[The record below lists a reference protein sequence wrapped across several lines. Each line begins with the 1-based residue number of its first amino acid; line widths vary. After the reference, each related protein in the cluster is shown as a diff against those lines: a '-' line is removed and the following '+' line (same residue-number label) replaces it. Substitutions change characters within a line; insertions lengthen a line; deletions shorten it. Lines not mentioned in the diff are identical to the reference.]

1 MVYVNE
7 FAVSSRWF
15 ASWLNSCNF
24 WNKIK
29 MTWEKRKQVLVFQKY
44 FWSKPGT
51 TIHFIFECERPD
63 RHKNEINYL
72 CISINVFRRNAIN
85 VAWIS
90 NILPLPTQRKG
101 EIGIVKIQF
110 YISTN
115 PFDLEGDHKKAE
127 QMGKNSFQTTQ
138 KNATIMFYL
147 VLFSLPFQVM
157 WDNLVVVPTSKLFP

>member
-1 MVYVNE
+1 MYFNQCLQTE
-7 FAVSSRWF
+7 CILELKKSSK
-15 ASWLNSCNF
+15 L
-24 WNKIK
+24 
-29 MTWEKRKQVLVFQKY
+29 
-44 FWSKPGT
+44 
-51 TIHFIFECERPD
+51 
-63 RHKNEINYL
+63 
-72 CISINVFRRNAIN
+72 AIN

-90 NILPLPTQRKG
+90 NILPLPTQREG